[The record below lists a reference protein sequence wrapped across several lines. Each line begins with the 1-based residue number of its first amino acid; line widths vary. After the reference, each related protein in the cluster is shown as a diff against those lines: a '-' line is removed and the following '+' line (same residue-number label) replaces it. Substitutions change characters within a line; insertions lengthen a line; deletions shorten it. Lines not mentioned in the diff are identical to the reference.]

1 MEKNIKKAVKTLAK
15 FTPEELKEVLEF
27 LSEEDDEDTKEKI
40 IKEEVIK
47 EEPKPEVKEE
57 PKEKVVTL
65 TEKGLEELLAKFASN
80 FVTRDEVKDIKEKVD
95 TDVKKA
101 QPFGVDTKTPP
112 VKTTST
118 VKTAQDWVNELN
130 QKY

>member
-27 LSEEDDEDTKEKI
+27 LSEDEEQETVEPEV
-40 IKEEVIK
+40 KEEVK
-47 EEPKPEVKEE
+47 EETKPEVKEE
-57 PKEKVVTL
+57 SKEKVVTL

-80 FVTRDEVKDIKEKVD
+80 FVTKDEVKDIKEKVD

-118 VKTAQDWVNELN
+118 VKTAQDLVNELN